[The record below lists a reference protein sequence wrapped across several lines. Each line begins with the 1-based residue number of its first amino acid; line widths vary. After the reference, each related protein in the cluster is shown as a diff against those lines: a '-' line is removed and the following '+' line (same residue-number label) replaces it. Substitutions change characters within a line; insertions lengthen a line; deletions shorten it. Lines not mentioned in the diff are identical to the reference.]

1 MPGRII
7 INAARGGVVD
17 EAALLQAMNEGTV
30 REAVI
35 DTWEGEPHVNN
46 ELLQR
51 AFIATPHIAGYSAEG
66 KQRGTAMMLEAL
78 NAFYG
83 WNIPVPT
90 IAAPAAG
97 ATDVTLAGIAA
108 SYDILADTARLK
120 SNPTAFE
127 SFRNHYPLRR
137 EYQ

>member
-1 MPGRII
+1 
-7 INAARGGVVD
+7 
-17 EAALLQAMNEGTV
+17 
-30 REAVI
+30 
-35 DTWEGEPHVNN
+35 
-46 ELLQR
+46 
-51 AFIATPHIAGYSAEG
+51 
-66 KQRGTAMMLEAL
+66 MMLEAL

-90 IAAPAAG
+90 IAAPATG

-120 SNPTAFE
+120 SDPAAFE